1 MPQMQIPANS
11 LWRDRSFVLFWLA
24 RNVSILGSTITTV
37 VLPILVFRLTG
48 SALQTSLLAT
58 FEVVPYFF
66 FGLFAGAI
74 ADRVNRRRL
83 MVICDLI
90 STALLGSIPLV
101 AMFGTLTL
109 TQIYAV
115 ALLSATVFV
124 WFDAANFGALPMLVG
139 RERIIEANS
148 LLWSTHTLIWVIG
161 PAIGGILAATI
172 DPALA
177 IGLDSLSYI
186 LSAVALVLIPRALS
200 ATYPAEASAKELV
213 RRTLS
218 DIREGLQFLWQQR
231 LVRDLT
237 FLGFGNSFTGG
248 AVLGLL
254 VVYAVQGL
262 GLAKKDPNIGLLFAA
277 GAIGAL
283 VASLLVP
290 RLNKSYSTGRIALT
304 GLFLNPV
311 MLLGMVLAP
320 SFGVGI
326 IFYTLWTMCYT
337 LFIVTT
343 ISLRQIVT
351 PDRLQ
356 SRVNASARLVAW
368 GGQPFGAA
376 VGGLVAEA
384 TTVRIAYIVVGLGV
398 VVSAAAGWFSS
409 LRQGEKV
416 SPKLDSVTK
425 ISQD

>member
-1 MPQMQIPANS
+1 MPMQIPANS

-24 RNVSILGSTITTV
+24 RNVSVLGSTITTV

-48 SALQTSLLAT
+48 SAFGTSLLAT

-90 STALLGSIPLV
+90 NTAVLASIPLA

-148 LLWSTHTLIWVIG
+148 LLWSTHTLIWVVG
-161 PAIGGILAATI
+161 PAIGGMLAATI

-177 IGLDSLSYI
+177 IGCDSLSYT
-186 LSAVALVLIPRALS
+186 LSAVALLLIPRALS
-200 ATYPAEASAKELV
+200 TDYPAETSANALV
-213 RRTLS
+213 RRTLT
-218 DIREGLQFLWQQR
+218 DMREGLQFLWQQR

-248 AVLGLL
+248 AVIGLL

-262 GLAKKDPNIGLLFAA
+262 GLTKNDPRIGLLFAA
-277 GAIGAL
+277 GAIGAFL
-283 VASLLVP
+283 ASLLLP
-290 RLNKSYSTGRIALT
+290 RLNKRSSTGRIALAS
-304 GLFLNPV
+304 LFLNPV

-326 IFYTLWTMCYT
+326 VFYTLWTMCYV
-337 LFIVTT
+337 LFIVNTV
-343 ISLRQIVT
+343 SLRQIVT
-351 PDRLQ
+351 PDHLQ

-376 VGGLVAEA
+376 VAGLVAEA
-384 TTVRIAYIVVGLGV
+384 TTVRIAYVVVGMGV
-398 VVSAAAGWFSS
+398 VLSAAAGWFSS
-409 LRQGEKV
+409 LRKGEV
-416 SPKLDSVTK
+416 SHKL
-425 ISQD
+425 

>member
-1 MPQMQIPANS
+1 MPQMHIPANS
-11 LWRDRSFVLFWLA
+11 LWRDRAFVLFWLA
-24 RNVSILGSTITTV
+24 RNVSLLGSTITTV
-37 VLPILVFRLTG
+37 VLPIVVFRLTN

-58 FEVVPYFF
+58 FEVLPYFL
-66 FGLFAGAI
+66 FGLVAGAI

-83 MVICDLI
+83 MVSCDLI
-90 STALLGSIPLV
+90 NTALLGSIPLA
-101 AMFGTLTL
+101 AMLGTLTL

-124 WFDAANFGALPMLVG
+124 WFDAANFGALPALVG

-148 LLWSTHTLIWVIG
+148 LLWSTNTLIWVIG
-161 PAIGGILAATI
+161 PAIGGMLAATI
-172 DPALA
+172 DPALV
-177 IGLDSLSYI
+177 IGLDTLSYP
-186 LSAVALVLIPRALS
+186 LSAAALLLIPRTLS
-200 ATYPAEASAKELV
+200 TAYPAEASANALV
-213 RRTLS
+213 RRTLT

-237 FLGFGNSFTGG
+237 LLGFGNTFTGG

-262 GLAKKDPNIGLLFAA
+262 GLAKNDPKIGILFTA

-283 VASLLVP
+283 LASLLLP
-290 RLNKSYSTGRIALT
+290 SLNKRYPPGWIALT
-304 GLFLNPV
+304 GLFLNPL

-320 SFGVGI
+320 SFGAGLV
-326 IFYTLWTMCYT
+326 FYTFWTMCYT
-337 LFIVTT
+337 LIIVNTV
-343 ISLRQIVT
+343 SLRQIVT
-351 PDRLQ
+351 PDHLQ
-356 SRVNASARLVAW
+356 SRVNASARMIAW

-384 TTVRIAYIVVGLGV
+384 TTIRIAYLVVGMGV

-409 LRQGEKV
+409 LREGEKV
-416 SPKLDSVTK
+416 SQKLP
-425 ISQD
+425 

>member
-1 MPQMQIPANS
+1 MPPMQIPANS

-37 VLPILVFRLTG
+37 VLPIIVFRLTG
-48 SALQTSLLAT
+48 SAFQTSLLAT

-90 STALLGSIPLV
+90 NTAVLGSIPLA
-101 AMFGTLTL
+101 AMLGQLTL

-124 WFDAANFGALPMLVG
+124 WFDAANFGALPTLVG
-139 RERIIEANS
+139 RERIMEANS

-177 IGLDSLSYI
+177 IGLDSMSYT
-186 LSAVALVLIPRALS
+186 LSAAAILLIPRTLNA
-200 ATYPAEASAKELV
+200 AFPAEASAHALV
-213 RRTLS
+213 RRTLT
-218 DIREGLQFLWQQR
+218 DIREGLQFLRQQR

-262 GLAKKDPNIGLLFAA
+262 GLAKKDPKIGLLFAA

-283 VASLLVP
+283 LASLLVP
-290 RLNKSYSTGRIALT
+290 RLNKRFWAGRIALT
-304 GLFLNPV
+304 ALFLNPL

-320 SFGVGI
+320 SFGIGI
-326 IFYTLWTMCYT
+326 VFYTLWTMCYT

-356 SRVNASARLVAW
+356 SRVNASARLIAW

-384 TTVRIAYIVVGLGV
+384 TTVRIAYLVVGMGV

-409 LRQGEKV
+409 LRKDEKV
-416 SPKLDSVTK
+416 SQKPDCVTK

>member
-11 LWRDRSFVLFWLA
+11 LWRDRSFVLFWLG
-24 RNVSILGSTITTV
+24 RNVSILGSTITAV
-37 VLPILVFRLTG
+37 VLPIVVFRLTG
-48 SALQTSLLAT
+48 SAFQTSLLAS

-66 FGLFAGAI
+66 FGLVAGAI

-90 STALLGSIPLV
+90 STAVLGSIPLA

-124 WFDAANFGALPMLVG
+124 WFDAANFGALPALVG

-161 PAIGGILAATI
+161 PAIGGMLAATI
-172 DPALA
+172 DPASA
-177 IGLDSLSYI
+177 IGLDALSYS
-186 LSAVALVLIPRALS
+186 LSAVALLLIPRALS
-200 ATYPAEASAKELV
+200 ATYPAEVSAKELV
-213 RRTLS
+213 RRTLT

-237 FLGFGNSFTGG
+237 FLGFGNTFTGG

-262 GLAKKDPNIGLLFAA
+262 GLAKKDPKIGLLFAA

-283 VASLLVP
+283 LASLLVP
-290 RLNKSYSTGRIALT
+290 RLNKSYSTGRIAIAA
-304 GLFLNPV
+304 LFLNPV

-326 IFYTLWTMCYT
+326 VFYTFWTMCYT
-337 LFIVTT
+337 LFIVNT

-356 SRVNASARLVAW
+356 GRVNASARLVAW

-384 TTVRIAYIVVGLGV
+384 TTVRIAYLVVGMGV
-398 VVSAAAGWFSS
+398 VVSAVAGWFSS
-409 LRQGEKV
+409 LRQCEKV
-416 SPKLDSVTK
+416 LQKPE
-425 ISQD
+425 

>member
-37 VLPILVFRLTG
+37 VLPIVVFRITG
-48 SALQTSLLAT
+48 SAFQTSLLAT
-58 FEVVPYFF
+58 FEVLPYFF

-83 MVICDLI
+83 MVVCDLI
-90 STALLGSIPLV
+90 NTVVLGSIPLA
-101 AMFGTLTL
+101 AMFGTLSL

-124 WFDAANFGALPMLVG
+124 WFDAANFGALPTLVG

-148 LLWSTHTLIWVIG
+148 LLWSTHTLIWVVG
-161 PAIGGILAATI
+161 PAIGGMLAATI

-177 IGLDSLSYI
+177 IGLDSVSYI

-200 ATYPAEASAKELV
+200 ATYPVEASAKEGV
-213 RRTLS
+213 RRTLT

-237 FLGFGNSFTGG
+237 FLGFGNTFTGG

-262 GLAKKDPNIGLLFAA
+262 GLAKKDPKIGLLFAA

-283 VASLLVP
+283 LASLLVP
-290 RLNKSYSTGRIALT
+290 RLNKSYSTGRIAIAA
-304 GLFLNPV
+304 LFLNPV

-326 IFYTLWTMCYT
+326 VFYTFWTMCYT
-337 LFIVTT
+337 LFIVNT

-356 SRVNASARLVAW
+356 SRVNASARLIAW

-384 TTVRIAYIVVGLGV
+384 TTVRIAYLVVGMGV

-416 SPKLDSVTK
+416 FQKPD
-425 ISQD
+425 